1 MYNPTNQANK
11 LIINQWFKNKQEKD
25 KRISTQNGKNESAIT
40 VQTSICLLSE
50 TTNLR
55 NEVLENL
62 GFEPKEHDPFKLKD
76 GGHQFLKGLGERL
89 KTLFWQRI

>member
-1 MYNPTNQANK
+1 MIQ
-11 LIINQWFKNKQEKD
+11 KQGGKRQ
-25 KRISTQNGKNESAIT
+25 RISTQNGKNESEIT
-40 VQTSICLLSE
+40 VQTSTCLLSE

-62 GFEPKEHDPFKLKD
+62 GFEPKEHDPFELKD
-76 GGHQFLKGLGERL
+76 ERHPFLKGLGERL